1 MKLML
6 LFHSLYGIIL
16 FVVALFHT
24 STKISD
30 IDECDLGIDTCH
42 LRATCENI
50 DGSYICECSE
60 GYHGNGHNC
69 RRKLDYPTISISY

>member
-1 MKLML
+1 MTPAPFFFAMTFVPVITSML
-6 LFHSLYGIIL
+6 
-16 FVVALFHT
+16 
-24 STKISD
+24 ISD

-60 GYHGNGHNC
+60 GYHGNGHSC
-69 RRKLDYPTISISY
+69 RRKLNC